1 MQETLIDQGVNLML
15 FGMGTVFVFLTIL
28 VFATSFMSKVV
39 SRFASE
45 EELPVPAANTPISSP
60 AAASQPTPNIMSA
73 IEKAIAAHRK
83 R

>member
-15 FGMGTVFVFLTIL
+15 FGMSTVFVFLTIL
-28 VFATSFMSKVV
+28 VFATTVMSKLV

-45 EELPVPAANTPISSP
+45 ESSSAAAVESPSSSP
-60 AAASQPTPNIMSA
+60 NANGQPAPNIVSA
-73 IEKAIAAHRK
+73 IQKAIAAHRQ